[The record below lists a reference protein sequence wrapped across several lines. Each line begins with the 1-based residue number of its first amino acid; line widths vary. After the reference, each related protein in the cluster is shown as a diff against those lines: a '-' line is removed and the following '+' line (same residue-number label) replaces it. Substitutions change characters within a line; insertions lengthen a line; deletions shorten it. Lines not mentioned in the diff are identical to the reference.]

1 MCHTHSLSVLL
12 QTKTLDLS
20 LATNKVKELRTT
32 LGKKRSDAQSEFKH
46 IFEKASN
53 IMEILDIKITK
64 PITVKKQK
72 YRDNFDVSDN
82 NICTYWRRSI
92 YVPLLDE
99 IINDFDV
106 RFSGENMKCF
116 NLNFLMPSN
125 LTQIINNSD
134 QLNNAIEIISNQY
147 SSLLNTSSFIISNK
161 LEGEF
166 KLIENVLLSPQFKDM
181 NSACE
186 TLNHFDPNYYPMY
199 TTFLKILIT
208 LPIPVATA

>member
-1 MCHTHSLSVLL
+1 
-12 QTKTLDLS
+12 
-20 LATNKVKELRTT
+20 
-32 LGKKRSDAQSEFKH
+32 
-46 IFEKASN
+46 
-53 IMEILDIKITK
+53 MEILDIEITK
-64 PITVKKQK
+64 PRTVKKQK

-82 NICTYWRRSI
+82 DICTYWRRSI

-147 SSLLNTSSFIISNK
+147 SNLLNTSSFIISNK

-166 KLIENVLLSPQFKDM
+166 KLIENVLLSP
-181 NSACE
+181 
-186 TLNHFDPNYYPMY
+186 H
-199 TTFLKILIT
+199 
-208 LPIPVATA
+208 